1 MGERQKAPQ
10 EGRIEEPGA
19 EVREAVPEELTE
31 RCRAGKSC
39 LAKTTACARASR
51 QETASTFKELEEA
64 VSPAYT

>member
-1 MGERQKAPQ
+1 MG
-10 EGRIEEPGA
+10 

-31 RCRAGKSC
+31 RCRTGKSC